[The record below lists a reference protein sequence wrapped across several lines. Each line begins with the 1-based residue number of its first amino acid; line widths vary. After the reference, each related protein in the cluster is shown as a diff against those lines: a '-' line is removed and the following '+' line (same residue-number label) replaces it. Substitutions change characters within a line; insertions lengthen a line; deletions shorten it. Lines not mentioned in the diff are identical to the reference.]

1 MKTLF
6 DRLWLLYLLFLI
18 DLNCF
23 YSLAQHSI
31 IFLLTLIAKTSINQK
46 RNSFFI
52 SGHQKTTQLISIR
65 TPL

>member
-1 MKTLF
+1 RTTIKSIH
-6 DRLWLLYLLFLI
+6 REI
-18 DLNCF
+18 DVIFKKQVVCI
-23 YSLAQHSI
+23 AQHSI

-65 TPL
+65 TPLC

>member
-23 YSLAQHSI
+23 YSLEQCFT
-31 IFLLTLIAKTSINQK
+31 FLMFDGAKY
-46 RNSFFI
+46 SF
-52 SGHQKTTQLISIR
+52 
-65 TPL
+65 